1 MLCSKS
7 LPLKTKSCFK
17 VHFFLAIV
25 DVILNLGMIGATLCL
40 LYGVYNKKDKFL
52 LPLIWFLPFEWV
64 VRCFLLFFIITF
76 FVITDSPS
84 KHLSVEALVILLVA
98 VYLAILY
105 DLIFW
110 LCVHSH
116 RKQLISNNDN
126 TQDSSGYA
134 SKD

>member
-1 MLCSKS
+1 MQSSKI
-7 LPLKTKSCFK
+7 LTLKTKSCFK
-17 VHFFLAIV
+17 INFFLAIV
-25 DVILNLGMIGATLCL
+25 DVILNLGMIGTTLCL

-52 LPLIWFLPFEWV
+52 LPLIWFLPFELV
-64 VRCFLLFFIITF
+64 VRCFFNITYV
-76 FVITDSPS
+76 VITGSHS
-84 KHLSVEALVILLVA
+84 KHLSVGALVILL
-98 VYLAILY
+98 
-105 DLIFW
+105 FW